1 MFRKKDDLEEYYKER
16 KKEKKYNKYEIELER
31 KVLGKENHQIFQK
44 FLGIIIGVAGIA
56 FIISILIKQSFII
69 RIMDNPILTVVS
81 GFIIPVIFFI
91 TAFFL
96 ESTGNE
102 NKKRM
107 ERGNGKKR
115 Y

>member
-16 KKEKKYNKYEIELER
+16 KKEKKYEIELER
-31 KVLGKENHQIFQK
+31 KVLGKENHQFFQK
-44 FLGIIIGVAGIA
+44 FLGIIIGLAGIA

-69 RIMDNPILTVVS
+69 RIMDNPILTVGS

-91 TAFFL
+91 IAFFL

-102 NKKRM
+102 NKKTD
-107 ERGNGKKR
+107 EK
-115 Y
+115 